1 MVGDVVGN
9 RAPSLTHLAIQNQL
23 RRTQSRHIPAFRG
36 RSGGPG
42 QIRVSRR
49 PQRVGV
55 VLGLRGE
62 QQGSVNLVI
71 KDGHAILSGKL
82 RHLI

>member
-1 MVGDVVGN
+1 MVGDN

-55 VLGLRGE
+55 VFNVGGE
-62 QQGSVNLVI
+62 QQGRVNLVI

-82 RHLI
+82 RYLI